1 MSTQEAEI
9 LSHKERLLRHGMK
22 LFYAQGFHGTTV
34 DAILAS
40 AGVPKGSFYHHFGSK
55 EVFAQAVLDRY
66 MRFQID
72 LFHKW
77 AAKKGFTTPE
87 KLAGYFTEM
96 SQIFVKSGY
105 QRACLTG
112 KFSTEVAATSELF
125 RQQLGGQLQASTS
138 SLVEL
143 LRHGQENG
151 DVRGD
156 RTAEELADAALALIQ
171 GAFVIALATRDKH
184 TLAAIATTITH
195 LIEPTATT
203 PRKRPHRR
211 PD

>member
-1 MSTQEAEI
+1 
-9 LSHKERLLRHGMK
+9 LLRHGVK
-22 LFYAQGFHGTTV
+22 LFYGQGFHGTTV

-55 EVFAQAVLDRY
+55 EVFARAVLDRY
-66 MRFQID
+66 MQFQID

-77 AAKKGFTTPE
+77 VAKKGLTTSQR
-87 KLAGYFTEM
+87 LAGYFTEM

-125 RQQLGGQLQASTS
+125 RRQLGGQLKAWTS
-138 SLVEL
+138 SLVAL

-184 TLAAIATTITH
+184 TLAAIATTITY

-203 PRKRPHRR
+203 RGTRPHRQR
-211 PD
+211 D